1 MFSRVGDIVIDMQSS
16 LSDDAFYIAKKD
28 KTFIHYYGS
37 TAIFITPSNLFSKI
51 WYAVSISE
59 SL

>member
-28 KTFIHYYGS
+28 KTFTHYYGS

-51 WYAVSISE
+51 
-59 SL
+59 

>member
-1 MFSRVGDIVIDMQSS
+1 MFSRVGDIVIDMRSS

-28 KTFIHYYGS
+28 KTFTHYYGS
-37 TAIFITPSNLFSKI
+37 IAIFITPSNLFSKI
-51 WYAVSISE
+51 WYAASISA